1 MINNA
6 TATLRLLGLAHKI
19 FKIYMDITK
28 LQTQLDEIKTKV
40 AQNNEYTTLSG
51 LNMLPRDWTIQ
62 PYVHLVKT
70 GINPNVNEGTNMVES
85 FVFDF
90 EVKIKKHNIDELN
103 CNCTSNSSMS
113 AKVKFSESEQKPL
126 ASWSE
131 QEKSDLAESNKQSAN
146 IEYLCLK
153 KAEFD
158 FFDML
163 HDHLLKEDAEL

>member
-1 MINNA
+1 
-6 TATLRLLGLAHKI
+6 
-19 FKIYMDITK
+19 MDITK

-70 GINPNVNEGTNMVES
+70 GINPNVNEDTNVVEG
-85 FVFDF
+85 FVFEF

-103 CNCTSNSSMS
+103 CGCTSSTSMS
-113 AKVKFSESEQKPL
+113 TRSFIGESEQKPL
-126 ASWSE
+126 ANWSE
-131 QEKSDLAESNKQSAN
+131 EEKSALAESSKQSAN
-146 IEYLCLK
+146 VEGLCVK

-158 FFDML
+158 FFDIL